1 MDNTDTDFIIGKL
14 FKVLLNSFNRTLN
27 IGFDNDCKLLHFAL
41 LERGEEIVKCNLVV
55 CLELLLLF
63 LLLSLFNKLP
73 CKLFVRNGVKAVA
86 GVGRFRKTG
95 DFNGYG
101 RTCLLESSA
110 LFVNHHTDTTD
121 CCSCN
126 DDIARTQRAVLN
138 KQGCN
143 GTASLIEPCFNDNA
157 LCGSV
162 RVCFKL

>member
-27 IGFDNDCKLLHFAL
+27 IGFDNDIELLHFAL

-101 RTCLLESSA
+101 RACLLESPA
-110 LFVNHHTDTTD
+110 LFVDHYADAAD
-121 CCSCN
+121 CRACN

-162 RVCFKL
+162 RVRFKL